1 MKPRA
6 FREVLRVGA
15 IWGVLLAAGVSNCD
29 ADEFVYVTNYGA
41 NTVSAYRLDAQ
52 TGALQA
58 VAGSPF
64 TAGVGP
70 MAACVAPEWAR
81 PSRAGMPWIALNA
94 APDRS

>member
-6 FREVLRVGA
+6 FRGVLRACA
-15 IWGVLLAAGVSNCD
+15 IWGVLLSAGVSNCD
-29 ADEFVYVTNYGA
+29 ADEFVYVPNYGT
-41 NTVSAYRLDAQ
+41 NTVSAYRLDAA

-70 MAACVAPEWAR
+70 MAAAIDSANR
-81 PSRAGMPWIALNA
+81 FRTS
-94 APDRS
+94 